1 MSNTDTT
8 TSSVG
13 DQKALNLLEEFA
25 PVDYATWKEAAEKLL
40 KGAPFDKKMLT
51 PTPEGI
57 TLQPIYRQEDME
69 GLEHLES
76 FPGEFNF
83 SRGATD
89 EGYLKNAWK
98 IAQELPYGLPEEFNA
113 AALSDMQRGQDALNV
128 ALDIAGQTGRDPA
141 EAGVG
146 EVGACGLSVATLE
159 DLQKAFK
166 DVVPEA
172 VNINFQSGVSGVA
185 VAALLVAWL
194 KEQGKEAKSLK
205 GGLNLDPLG
214 VLARSGSLPVSLDEA
229 FADMAALAS
238 YCKDNAPEFTP
249 VGVSTLPYAN
259 AGASAVEE
267 LACAL
272 ATGTVY
278 LRKLMEAGLDINE
291 AAKAIRFEFT
301 LGANFFMEVSKLRA
315 ARILWSKIVSEFG
328 GDRQAAR
335 MQIHGRT
342 GLWNKTVHD
351 PYVNMLRTTTEALS
365 GVVGGVESM
374 HVSPF
379 DEVIETP
386 TTFSRRIARNTQIIL
401 QEECELRAV
410 IDPAGGSWFIENLT
424 DQVAKGAWGIFQE
437 IEKEGCMVA
446 ALQSGSVQA
455 RIAKTNAGRIK
466 LLTQRRANLVG
477 TNLYPNLKEKP
488 LPKTTPD
495 FSEVKKQRVEA
506 VKAAAKDVDLST
518 LADRDDGLIDR
529 LAAAASQGA
538 TLGAI
543 FKALHTEP
551 GEVPSVTALPSVRG
565 AQIFEEMRDA
575 ADAYTQAKGHGPKM
589 FLTTMGPLR
598 KHKARADFTRGFFEV
613 GGFDIVA
620 ADGFDSVEA
629 AVAGV
634 KASGSELTVI
644 CGTDDAYVEFVP
656 AFCKAL
662 KAEAPGIKIIL
673 AGDPGEN
680 GPAYTEAG
688 LDDFISIRS
697 NVYDINKKYLE
708 AIGVM

>member
-8 TSSVG
+8 NSSVG
-13 DQKALNLLEEFA
+13 DPKALNLLEEFA

-57 TLQPIYRQEDME
+57 TLQPIYRQEDLE

-83 SRGATD
+83 SRGSTD
-89 EGYLKNAWK
+89 DGYLQNPWK

-113 AALSDMQRGQDALNV
+113 AALSDMQRGQDGLNV
-128 ALDIAGQTGRDPA
+128 ALDIATQLGKNPDEGA
-141 EAGVG
+141 VG

-159 DLQKAFK
+159 DLRKAFN
-166 DVVPEA
+166 DIVPEA
-172 VNINFQSGVSGVA
+172 VNISFQSGVSGLPL
-185 VAALLVAWL
+185 AALLVAWL
-194 KEQGKEAKSLK
+194 KEEGKDAKALQG
-205 GGLNLDPLG
+205 GMNLDPLG
-214 VLARSGSLPVSLDEA
+214 VLARCGSLPVSLDEA
-229 FADMAALAS
+229 FADMVTLAT
-238 YCKDNAPEFTP
+238 YCKDNAPGFTA

-272 ATGTVY
+272 ATGTAY
-278 LRKLMEAGLDINE
+278 LRKLMDGGLDINA
-291 AAKAIRFEFT
+291 AAKAIRFEFS

-328 GDRQAAR
+328 GDREAAR
-335 MQIHGRT
+335 MKIHGRT

-374 HVSPF
+374 HVGAF

-386 TTFSRRIARNTQIIL
+386 TTFSRRIARNTQIML

-437 IEKEGCMVA
+437 IEKEGCICA
-446 ALQSGSVQA
+446 ALKSGSIQK
-455 RIAKTNAGRIK
+455 RIAKTNDGRIK

-495 FSEVKKQRVEA
+495 FTEVKKKRVEA
-506 VKAAAKDVDLST
+506 LKATAKDVDLST
-518 LADRDDGLIDR
+518 LTERDAGLIDR

-543 FKALHTEP
+543 FTALHG
-551 GEVPSVTALPSVRG
+551 GEGDKPSITALPSVRG
-565 AQIFEEMRDA
+565 AKIFEEMRAA
-575 ADAYTQAKGHGPKM
+575 ADAYTQANGHGPKM
-589 FLTTMGPLR
+589 FLTTLGPLR
-598 KHKARADFTRGFFEV
+598 KHKLRADFTRGFFEV
-613 GGFDIVA
+613 GGFDIEA
-620 ADGFDSVEA
+620 ADGYESVED
-629 AVAGV
+629 AVAGAQ
-634 KASGSELTVI
+634 ASGAKVTVI
-644 CGTDDAYVEFVP
+644 CGTDDAYVDFVP
-656 AFCKAL
+656 AFCQKL
-662 KAEAPGIKIIL
+662 KAEAPGIKVIL
-673 AGDPGEN
+673 AGYPGDNEK
-680 GPAYTEAG
+680 AYMEAG
-688 LDDFISIRS
+688 LDDYIFIKS
-697 NVYDINKKYLE
+697 NVYEVNKKYLE
-708 AIGVM
+708 AIDVM

>member
-13 DQKALNLLEEFA
+13 EKALNLLEEFA
-25 PVDYATWKEAAEKLL
+25 PVDYAAWKAAAEALL
-40 KGAPFDKKMLT
+40 KGAPFEKKMLT

-89 EGYLKNAWK
+89 DGYLQNPWK
-98 IAQELPYGLPEEFNA
+98 IAQELPYGLPEDFNK
-113 AALSDMQRGQDALNV
+113 AALEDMQRGQDALNI
-128 ALDIAGQTGRDPA
+128 ALDIASQTGKNPD
-141 EAGVG
+141 EAAAG
-146 EVGACGLSVATLE
+146 EVGACGLSLSTLE
-159 DLQKAFK
+159 DIKKAFK

-172 VNINFQSGVSGVA
+172 VNINLQSGVGGLPLM
-185 VAALLVAWL
+185 ALLVAWL
-194 KEQGKEAKSLK
+194 KEQGKEAKSLQ
-205 GGLNLDPLG
+205 GGINLDPIG

-229 FADMAALAS
+229 FADMAALVT
-238 YCKDNAPEFTP
+238 YCKDNAPGFAA

-272 ATGTVY
+272 ATGTLY
-278 LRKLMEAGLDINE
+278 LRKLLEAGVEIND
-291 AAKAIRFEFT
+291 AAKAIRFEFA

-328 GDRQAAR
+328 GDREAAR
-335 MQIHGRT
+335 MKIHGRT

-374 HVSPF
+374 HVGAF
-379 DEVIETP
+379 DEIIEEP

-424 DQVAKGAWGIFQE
+424 DQVAKSAWAIFQE
-437 IEKEGCMVA
+437 VEKEGGIVA
-446 ALQSGSVQA
+446 ALTSGSIQK
-455 RIAKTNAGRIK
+455 RIGKTNDGRIK
-466 LLTQRRANLVG
+466 LLTQRRASLVG

-488 LPKTTPD
+488 LGGKLPD
-495 FSEVKKQRVEA
+495 FAMVKKQRVEA
-506 VKAAAKDVDLST
+506 VKAAAKDVDVST
-518 LADRDDGLIDR
+518 LADRDAGLIDR
-529 LAAAASQGA
+529 LAAAAAQGA
-538 TLGAI
+538 SLGAL
-543 FKALHTEP
+543 FKALHAEA
-551 GEVPSVTALPSVRG
+551 GEAPAVTALPSVRG
-565 AQIFEEMRDA
+565 AQIFEEMRAA
-575 ADAYTQAKGHGPKM
+575 ADAYTEANGHGPKM

-598 KHKARADFTRGFFEV
+598 KHKARADFTSGFFEV
-613 GGFDIVA
+613 GGFDISA
-620 ADGFDSVEA
+620 ADGYASVED
-629 AVAGV
+629 AVAGA
-634 KASGSELTVI
+634 KASGAKLTVV

-662 KAEAPGIKIIL
+662 KAEAPDMKIIL

-697 NVYDINKKYLE
+697 NVYEVNKKYLE